1 MLTEPS
7 AILEIVQGNIMSIR
21 TSQQIN
27 IIVSMYLGYAAMM
40 ICRQMVTILSPA
52 LLADDTLGLTKTN
65 LGDFA
70 AYGTLGALV
79 GKLIWGPL
87 ADKIGGRFT
96 FLIGILLTAL
106 FIIAFGLSPNVMAFT
121 GFSFLLYCTKSSGW
135 PGMTKLIGEWFHP
148 QHYGRVWSILATS
161 SRFSVVLATLFFGWL
176 LSFMHWRT
184 VAFIAAVFAFII
196 FIGCYFY
203 LKEKPE
209 DPDFFKVD
217 ESNIDINANNPEL
230 AIASKQAL
238 NNKYNHPLKGT
249 GTVDGLVA
257 FAKSPRVWLVV
268 IMLMVLTCMM
278 AFLDFVAV
286 YLMESYQLTPSQA
299 AMAST
304 VFPVGSLIGLLASI
318 AFYDRFSKRGIRTV
332 LTIALTLSLLSVLTL
347 QYLPLFNLSA
357 ELNYSV
363 ALGAIFL
370 FAFSISPA
378 YYLPMS
384 IFSIEYGGPHSATLV
399 CLIDAFGFAASA
411 TFAFIGG
418 RLADSEGGWSS
429 FMNMLILI
437 SAVGIISVWAFMH
450 SEYSAAKQ
458 GSHLNHANS
467 EDVTTINKTII

>member
-1 MLTEPS
+1 
-7 AILEIVQGNIMSIR
+7 
-21 TSQQIN
+21 
-27 IIVSMYLGYAAMM
+27 MYLGYAAMM
-40 ICRQMVTILSPA
+40 ICRQMITILSPA
-52 LLADDTLGLTKTN
+52 LLADEALGLTKTN
-65 LGDFA
+65 IGDFA

-87 ADKIGGRFT
+87 ADKVGGRFT
-96 FLIGILLTAL
+96 FLIGIFLTAV

-135 PGMTKLIGEWFHP
+135 PGMTKLIGEWYHP

-161 SRFSVVLATLFFGWL
+161 SRLSVVLATLLFGWL
-176 LSFMHWRT
+176 LSFMHWQA
-184 VAFIAAVFAFII
+184 VAFIAAAFALII
-196 FIGCYFY
+196 FSGCYFY

-209 DPDFFKVD
+209 DPGFFKNNEARTD
-217 ESNIDINANNPEL
+217 NIEL

-238 NNKYNHPLKGT
+238 NNRYNHPLRGT
-249 GTVDGLVA
+249 STIDGLVA

-278 AFLDFVAV
+278 AFLDFVSV

-318 AFYDRFSKRGIRTV
+318 AFYDRFSKKGIRTV
-332 LTIALTLSLLSVLTL
+332 LTIALMLSLLSVLTL
-347 QYLPLFNLSA
+347 KYLPLFDLSA
-357 ELNYSV
+357 ELNYLV
-363 ALGAIFL
+363 ALIAIFL

-418 RLADSEGGWSS
+418 RLADSSGGWSS

-450 SEYSAAKQ
+450 SEYKAA
-458 GSHLNHANS
+458 NRV
-467 EDVTTINKTII
+467 VTE

>member
-1 MLTEPS
+1 
-7 AILEIVQGNIMSIR
+7 MSNR
-21 TSQQIN
+21 PPQQIN
-27 IIVSMYLGYAAMM
+27 IIVSMYLGYGAMM

-52 LLADDTLGLTKTN
+52 LLADETLGLTKTN

-96 FLIGILLTAL
+96 FLIGIFLTAL

-135 PGMTKLIGEWFHP
+135 PGMTKLVGEWYHP

-161 SRFSVVLATLFFGWL
+161 SRLSVVLATLFFGWL
-176 LSFMHWRT
+176 MSFMHWRM
-184 VAFIAAVFAFII
+184 VAFIAAIFALII
-196 FIGCYFY
+196 FVGCYFY
-203 LKEKPE
+203 LKEKPS
-209 DPDFFKVD
+209 PPNFFKED
-217 ESNIDINANNPEL
+217 ETNTDNPEQ
-230 AIASKQAL
+230 ATATKQAL
-238 NNKYNHPLKGT
+238 DNKYNHPLKGI
-249 GTVDGLVA
+249 GTIGGLVT

-268 IMLMVLTCMM
+268 IMLMMLTCMM

-304 VFPVGSLIGLLASI
+304 VFPVGSLTGLLASI
-318 AFYDRFSKRGIRTV
+318 AFYDRFSKKGIRAV
-332 LTIALTLSLLSVLTL
+332 LTIALILSLLSVLTL
-347 QYLPLFNLSA
+347 QYLPLFNLIA
-357 ELNYSV
+357 ELNYTV
-363 ALGAIFL
+363 ALVAIFL

-418 RLADSEGGWSS
+418 RLADSADGWSN
-429 FMNMLILI
+429 FMNMLIFI
-437 SAVGIISVWAFMH
+437 SAAGVISVWAFMH
-450 SEYSAAKQ
+450 SEYKAAKR
-458 GSHLNHANS
+458 
-467 EDVTTINKTII
+467 VVI

>member
-1 MLTEPS
+1 
-7 AILEIVQGNIMSIR
+7 MSNR
-21 TSQQIN
+21 TAQQTK
-27 IIVSMYLGYAAMM
+27 IIISMYLGYAAMM

-52 LLADDTLGLTKTN
+52 LLADETLNLTKTN
-65 LGDFA
+65 IGDFA

-96 FLIGILLTAL
+96 FLIGIVLTAV

-135 PGMTKLIGEWFHP
+135 PGMTKLVGEWYHP
-148 QHYGRVWSILATS
+148 QKYGRVWSILSTS

-176 LSFMHWRT
+176 LGFMHWRT
-184 VAFIAAVFAFII
+184 VAFIAATFALII
-196 FIGCYFY
+196 FVGCYFF

-209 DPDFFKVD
+209 DPDFFKED
-217 ESNIDINANNPEL
+217 DNNTDNTEL
-230 AIASKQAL
+230 TIASKLAL
-238 NNKYNHPLKGT
+238 HNKLNHPLKGT
-249 GTVDGLVA
+249 GTIEGLVA
-257 FAKSPRVWLVV
+257 FTKSPRVWLVV

-286 YLMESYQLTPSQA
+286 YLMESYQLSPSQA

-304 VFPVGSLIGLLASI
+304 VFPVGSLIGLFASI

-332 LTIALTLSLLSVLTL
+332 LTIALIISLLSVLTL
-347 QYLPLFNLSA
+347 KYLPLFNLSA
-357 ELNYSV
+357 EVNYTV

-411 TFAFIGG
+411 TFGFVGG
-418 RLADSEGGWSS
+418 RLADSSGGWSS

-437 SAVGIISVWAFMH
+437 SATGVISVWAFMH
-450 SEYSAAKQ
+450 SEYKAA
-458 GSHLNHANS
+458 NRV
-467 EDVTTINKTII
+467 VT

>member
-1 MLTEPS
+1 MFNRLP
-7 AILEIVQGNIMSIR
+7 
-21 TSQQIN
+21 QQIN
-27 IIVSMYLGYAAMM
+27 IIVSMYLGYGAMM

-52 LLADDTLGLTKTN
+52 LLADETLGLTITN

-87 ADKIGGRFT
+87 ADKVGGRFT
-96 FLIGILLTAL
+96 FLIGIFLTAL
-106 FIIAFGLSPNVMAFT
+106 FVIAFGLSPNVMAFT
-121 GFSFLLYCTKSSGW
+121 GFSFLLYFTKSSGW
-135 PGMTKLIGEWFHP
+135 PGMTKLIGEWYHP
-148 QHYGRVWSILATS
+148 KNYGQVWSILATS

-184 VAFIAAVFAFII
+184 VAFIAAGFALVI
-196 FIGCYFY
+196 FLGCYFY
-203 LKEKPE
+203 LKEKPGDLNFFNE
-209 DPDFFKVD
+209 D
-217 ESNIDINANNPEL
+217 EIDADNL
-230 AIASKQAL
+230 DQVIASKQAL
-238 NNKYNHPLKGT
+238 DNKYNHPFKGT
-249 GTVDGLVA
+249 GTIDGLVA

-268 IMLMVLTCMM
+268 IMLMMLTCMM

-286 YLMESYQLTPSQA
+286 YLMESYRLTPSQA

-304 VFPVGSLIGLLASI
+304 VFPVGSLAGLLASI

-347 QYLPLFNLSA
+347 QYLPLFNLTN
-357 ELNYSV
+357 ELNYPV
-363 ALGAIFL
+363 ALAAIFM
-370 FAFSISPA
+370 FALSISPA

-437 SAVGIISVWAFMH
+437 SVTGIISVWAFMH
-450 SEYSAAKQ
+450 SEYLAAKPS
-458 GSHLNHANS
+458 SH
-467 EDVTTINKTII
+467 

>member
-1 MLTEPS
+1 
-7 AILEIVQGNIMSIR
+7 MSNR
-21 TSQQIN
+21 PPQQIN

-40 ICRQMVTILSPA
+40 VCRQMVTILSPA
-52 LLADDTLGLTKTN
+52 MLADETLELTKTN
-65 LGDFA
+65 IGDFA

-79 GKLIWGPL
+79 GKIIWGPL
-87 ADKIGGRFT
+87 ADKLGGRFT
-96 FLIGILLTAL
+96 FLIGIFLTAL
-106 FIIAFGLSPNVMAFT
+106 FIIAFGLSPNVIAFT
-121 GFSFLLYCTKSSGW
+121 SFSFLLYCTKSSGW
-135 PGMTKLIGEWFHP
+135 PGMTKLIGEWYHP

-176 LSFMHWRT
+176 MSFMHWRI
-184 VAFIAAVFAFII
+184 VAFITAIFALVI
-196 FIGCYFY
+196 FVGCYFY
-203 LKEKPE
+203 LKDKPE
-209 DPDFFKVD
+209 TPNFFKED
-217 ESNIDINANNPEL
+217 ENNTDKTEL
-230 AIASKQAL
+230 AYASKQAL
-238 NNKYNHPLKGT
+238 NNKYNHPLKGS
-249 GTVDGLVA
+249 GTFDGLVA

-304 VFPVGSLIGLLASI
+304 VFPVGSLAGLLASM
-318 AFYDRFSKRGIRTV
+318 AFYDRFSKREIRTV
-332 LTIALTLSLLSVLTL
+332 LTIALILSLLSVLTL
-347 QYLPLFNLSA
+347 QYLSLFNFSA

-411 TFAFIGG
+411 AFAFIGG
-418 RLADSEGGWSS
+418 RLADSAGGWSS
-429 FMNMLILI
+429 FMDMLILI

-450 SEYSAAKQ
+450 SEYKAEKQ
-458 GSHLNHANS
+458 GRHLNNS
-467 EDVTTINKTII
+467 LS

>member
-1 MLTEPS
+1 
-7 AILEIVQGNIMSIR
+7 MSNR
-21 TSQQIN
+21 PSQQMN
-27 IIVSMYLGYAAMM
+27 ILFSMYLGYAAMM
-40 ICRQMVTILSPA
+40 VCRQMVTILSPA
-52 LLADDTLGLTKTN
+52 MLADETLELTKTN

-70 AYGTLGALV
+70 AYGTLGALA
-79 GKLIWGPL
+79 GKIIWGPI
-87 ADKIGGRFT
+87 ADKFGGRFT
-96 FLIGILLTAL
+96 LLIGIFFTAL
-106 FIIAFGLSPNVMAFT
+106 FIIAFGLSPNVIAFS
-121 GFSFLLYCTKSSGW
+121 GFSFLLYCSKSSGW
-135 PGMTKLIGEWFHP
+135 PGMTKLVGEWYHP
-148 QHYGRVWSILATS
+148 QHYGQVWSILATS

-176 LSFMHWRT
+176 MSFMHWRT
-184 VAFIAAVFAFII
+184 VAFITAVFALVI

-203 LKEKPE
+203 LKETPE
-209 DPDFFKVD
+209 TTHFFTED
-217 ESNIDINANNPEL
+217 ESNITTPEL
-230 AIASKQAL
+230 INASKQAL
-238 NNKYNHPLKGT
+238 NNKYNHPLKASGT
-249 GTVDGLVA
+249 LDGLLV

-304 VFPVGSLIGLLASI
+304 VFPVGSLAGLLASI

-332 LTIALTLSLLSVLTL
+332 LTIALILSLLSVLTL
-347 QYLPLFNLSA
+347 QYLPLFNFGA
-357 ELNYSV
+357 ELNYPI

-411 TFAFIGG
+411 AFAFIGG
-418 RLADSEGGWSS
+418 RLADSAGGWSS

-450 SEYSAAKQ
+450 SEYKAEKQ
-458 GSHLNHANS
+458 GRHLNHS
-467 EDVTTINKTII
+467 LD

>member
-1 MLTEPS
+1 
-7 AILEIVQGNIMSIR
+7 MSKR
-21 TSQQIN
+21 PPQQIN
-27 IIVSMYLGYAAMM
+27 ILVSMYLGYAAMM
-40 ICRQMVTILSPA
+40 VCRQMVTILSPA
-52 LLADDTLGLTKTN
+52 MLADETLELTKTN
-65 LGDFA
+65 IGDFA

-79 GKLIWGPL
+79 GKIIWGPL
-87 ADKIGGRFT
+87 ADKLGGRFT
-96 FLIGILLTAL
+96 FLIGIFLTAL
-106 FIIAFGLSPNVMAFT
+106 FIIAFGLSPNVIAFT
-121 GFSFLLYCTKSSGW
+121 SFSFLLYCTKSSGW
-135 PGMTKLIGEWFHP
+135 PGMTKLIGEWYHP

-176 LSFMHWRT
+176 MSFMHWRI
-184 VAFIAAVFAFII
+184 VAFITAIFALVI
-196 FIGCYFY
+196 FVGCYFY
-203 LKEKPE
+203 LKDKPE
-209 DPDFFKVD
+209 TPNFFKED
-217 ESNIDINANNPEL
+217 ENNTDKTEL
-230 AIASKQAL
+230 AYASKQAL
-238 NNKYNHPLKGT
+238 NNKYNHPLKGS
-249 GTVDGLVA
+249 GTFDGLVA

-304 VFPVGSLIGLLASI
+304 VFPVGSLAGLLASM
-318 AFYDRFSKRGIRTV
+318 AFYDRFSKREIRTV
-332 LTIALTLSLLSVLTL
+332 LTIALILSLLSMLTL
-347 QYLPLFNLSA
+347 QYLSLFNFSA

-411 TFAFIGG
+411 AFAFIGG
-418 RLADSEGGWSS
+418 RLADSAGGWSS
-429 FMNMLILI
+429 FMDMLILI

-450 SEYSAAKQ
+450 SEYKAEKQ
-458 GSHLNHANS
+458 GRHLNNS
-467 EDVTTINKTII
+467 LS

>member
-1 MLTEPS
+1 
-7 AILEIVQGNIMSIR
+7 MSNR
-21 TSQQIN
+21 PPQQIN
-27 IIVSMYLGYAAMM
+27 IIVSMYLGYGAMM

-52 LLADDTLGLTKTN
+52 LLADETLGLTKTN

-96 FLIGILLTAL
+96 FLIGIFLTAL

-135 PGMTKLIGEWFHP
+135 PGMTKLVGEWYHP

-161 SRFSVVLATLFFGWL
+161 SRLSVVLATLFFGWL
-176 LSFMHWRT
+176 MSFMHWRI
-184 VAFIAAVFAFII
+184 VAFIAAVFALII
-196 FIGCYFY
+196 FVGCYFY
-203 LKEKPE
+203 LKEKPS
-209 DPDFFKVD
+209 PPNFFKED
-217 ESNIDINANNPEL
+217 ETNTDNPEQ
-230 AIASKQAL
+230 ATATKQAL
-238 NNKYNHPLKGT
+238 DNKYNHPLKGI
-249 GTVDGLVA
+249 GTIGGLVT

-268 IMLMVLTCMM
+268 IMLMMLTCMM

-304 VFPVGSLIGLLASI
+304 VFPVGSLTGLLASI
-318 AFYDRFSKRGIRTV
+318 AFYDRFSKKGIRAV
-332 LTIALTLSLLSVLTL
+332 LTIALILSLLSVLTL
-347 QYLPLFNLSA
+347 QYLPLFNLIA
-357 ELNYSV
+357 ELNYTV
-363 ALGAIFL
+363 ALVAIFL

-418 RLADSEGGWSS
+418 RLADSADGWSN
-429 FMNMLILI
+429 FMNMLIFI
-437 SAVGIISVWAFMH
+437 SAAGVISVWAFMH
-450 SEYSAAKQ
+450 SEYKAAKR
-458 GSHLNHANS
+458 
-467 EDVTTINKTII
+467 VVI

>member
-1 MLTEPS
+1 M
-7 AILEIVQGNIMSIR
+7 
-21 TSQQIN
+21 N

-40 ICRQMVTILSPA
+40 VCRQMVTILSPA
-52 LLADDTLGLTKTN
+52 MLADETLELTKTN
-65 LGDFA
+65 IGDFA

-79 GKLIWGPL
+79 GKIIWGPL
-87 ADKIGGRFT
+87 ADKLGGRFT
-96 FLIGILLTAL
+96 FLIGIFLTAL
-106 FIIAFGLSPNVMAFT
+106 FIIAFGLSPNVIAFT
-121 GFSFLLYCTKSSGW
+121 SFSFLLYCTKSSGW
-135 PGMTKLIGEWFHP
+135 PGMTKLIGEWYHP

-176 LSFMHWRT
+176 MSFMHWRI
-184 VAFIAAVFAFII
+184 VAFITAIFALVI
-196 FIGCYFY
+196 FVGCYFY
-203 LKEKPE
+203 LKDKPE
-209 DPDFFKVD
+209 TPNFFKED
-217 ESNIDINANNPEL
+217 ENNTDKTEL
-230 AIASKQAL
+230 AYASKQAL
-238 NNKYNHPLKGT
+238 NNKYNHPLKGS
-249 GTVDGLVA
+249 GTFDGLVA

-304 VFPVGSLIGLLASI
+304 VFPVGSLAGLLASM
-318 AFYDRFSKRGIRTV
+318 AFYDRFSKREIRTV
-332 LTIALTLSLLSVLTL
+332 LTIALILSLLSVLTL
-347 QYLPLFNLSA
+347 QYLSLFNFSA

-411 TFAFIGG
+411 AFAFIGG
-418 RLADSEGGWSS
+418 RLADSAGGWSS
-429 FMNMLILI
+429 FMDMLILI

-450 SEYSAAKQ
+450 SEYKAEKQ
-458 GSHLNHANS
+458 GRHLNNS
-467 EDVTTINKTII
+467 LS

>member
-1 MLTEPS
+1 
-7 AILEIVQGNIMSIR
+7 MSNR
-21 TSQQIN
+21 SSQQIN
-27 IIVSMYLGYAAMM
+27 IIIAMYLGYAAMM

-52 LLADDTLGLTKTN
+52 LLADETLELTKTN

-96 FLIGILLTAL
+96 FLIGIFLTAL
-106 FIIAFGLSPNVMAFT
+106 FIIAFGLSANVMAFT
-121 GFSFLLYCTKSSGW
+121 GFSFLLYCTKSAGW
-135 PGMTKLIGEWFHP
+135 PGMTKLIGEWYHP
-148 QHYGRVWSILATS
+148 LNYGRVWSILATS

-176 LSFMHWRT
+176 LSFMHWRM
-184 VAFIAAVFAFII
+184 VAFIAAAFALVI

-209 DPDFFKVD
+209 DPDFFKED
-217 ESNIDINANNPEL
+217 EANADNPEL
-230 AIASKQAL
+230 AMASKQAL
-238 NNKYNHPLKGT
+238 NNKYNHPLRDT
-249 GTVDGLVA
+249 GTIEGLAA

-278 AFLDFVAV
+278 AFLDFVAI
-286 YLMESYQLTPSQA
+286 YLMESYQLTPSKA

-304 VFPVGSLIGLLASI
+304 IFPVGSLTGLLVSI
-318 AFYDRFSKRGIRTV
+318 AFYDRFSKKGIRIV
-332 LTIALTLSLLSVLTL
+332 LTIALILSLLSVLTL
-347 QYLPLFNLSA
+347 QYLPLLYLSA
-357 ELNYSV
+357 ELNFLV
-363 ALGAIFL
+363 ALSAIFL

-384 IFSIEYGGPHSATLV
+384 IFSIEYGGRHSATLV

-418 RLADSEGGWSS
+418 RLADSAGGWSS

-437 SAVGIISVWAFMH
+437 SALGIISVWAFMH
-450 SEYSAAKQ
+450 SEYIAAKQ
-458 GSHLNHANS
+458 LL
-467 EDVTTINKTII
+467 E

>member
-1 MLTEPS
+1 MSNRPPQQLN
-7 AILEIVQGNIMSIR
+7 IL
-21 TSQQIN
+21 
-27 IIVSMYLGYAAMM
+27 VSMYLGYAAMM

-52 LLADDTLGLTKTN
+52 LLADESLGLTKTN

-70 AYGTLGALV
+70 AYGTIGALV

-96 FLIGILLTAL
+96 FLIGIFLTAV
-106 FIIAFGLSPNVMAFT
+106 FVIAFGLSPNVMAFT

-135 PGMTKLIGEWFHP
+135 PGLTKLVGEWYHP
-148 QHYGRVWSILATS
+148 QHYGRAWSILSTS
-161 SRFSVVLATLFFGWL
+161 SRLSVVLATLFFGWL

-184 VAFIAAVFAFII
+184 VAFIASVFSLVILV
-196 FIGCYFY
+196 GCYFY
-203 LKEKPE
+203 LKEKP
-209 DPDFFKVD
+209 DNPNFFK
-217 ESNIDINANNPEL
+217 ENETNADNFEL
-230 AIASKQAL
+230 TIASKQAM
-238 NNKYNHPLKGT
+238 NNKYNHPLQGT
-249 GTVDGLVA
+249 GTIDGLVA

-286 YLMESYQLTPSQA
+286 YLMESYRLTPSQA

-304 VFPVGSLIGLLASI
+304 VFPVGSLTGLLASI

-332 LTIALTLSLLSVLTL
+332 LTLSLILSLLSVLTL

-357 ELNYSV
+357 EINYLV

-418 RLADSEGGWSS
+418 RLADSSGGWSS

-450 SEYSAAKQ
+450 SEYKAAKR
-458 GSHLNHANS
+458 L
-467 EDVTTINKTII
+467 DI

>member
-1 MLTEPS
+1 MSNRPPQQLN
-7 AILEIVQGNIMSIR
+7 ILI
-21 TSQQIN
+21 
-27 IIVSMYLGYAAMM
+27 SMYLGYAAMM

-52 LLADDTLGLTKTN
+52 LLADESLGLTKTN

-96 FLIGILLTAL
+96 FLIGIFLTAV
-106 FIIAFGLSPNVMAFT
+106 FVIAFGLSPNVMAFT
-121 GFSFLLYCTKSSGW
+121 GFSFLLYCTKSAGW
-135 PGMTKLIGEWFHP
+135 PGLTKLVGEWYHP
-148 QHYGRVWSILATS
+148 QHYGRAWSILSTS
-161 SRFSVVLATLFFGWL
+161 SRLSVVLATLLFGWL

-184 VAFIAAVFAFII
+184 VAFIASVFALVVLV
-196 FIGCYFY
+196 GCYLY

-209 DPDFFKVD
+209 NPNFFKEVETNTD
-217 ESNIDINANNPEL
+217 NIEL
-230 AIASKQAL
+230 TIASKQAL
-238 NNKYNHPLKGT
+238 NNKYNHPLQGT
-249 GTVDGLVA
+249 STFAGLMV

-304 VFPVGSLIGLLASI
+304 VFPVGSLTGLLASI
-318 AFYDRFSKRGIRTV
+318 AFYDRFSKKGLKVV
-332 LTIALTLSLLSVLTL
+332 LTIALILSLLSVLTL
-347 QYLPLFNLSA
+347 QYLPWFNLSA
-357 ELNYSV
+357 EVNYLV

-411 TFAFIGG
+411 AFAFIGG
-418 RLADSEGGWSS
+418 RLADSVGGWSS
-429 FMNMLILI
+429 FMNMLSLI
-437 SAVGIISVWAFMH
+437 SAVGIIAVWAFMH
-450 SEYSAAKQ
+450 AEYKAEKR
-458 GSHLNHANS
+458 
-467 EDVTTINKTII
+467 VIT

>member
-1 MLTEPS
+1 
-7 AILEIVQGNIMSIR
+7 MSKR
-21 TSQQIN
+21 APQKLN

-52 LLADDTLGLTKTN
+52 LLADETLGLTKTN

-96 FLIGILLTAL
+96 FLIGIFLTAL
-106 FIIAFGLSPNVMAFT
+106 FIIAFGLSPNMLAFT
-121 GFSFLLYCTKSSGW
+121 GFSFLLYCAKSSGW
-135 PGMTKLIGEWFHP
+135 PSMTKLVGEWYHP
-148 QHYGRVWSILATS
+148 QHYGRAWSILATS
-161 SRFSVVLATLFFGWL
+161 SRLSVVLATLFFGWL

-184 VAFIAAVFAFII
+184 VAFIAAAFAFII
-196 FIGCYFY
+196 FTGCYFY

-209 DPDFFKVD
+209 DPDFFK
-217 ESNIDINANNPEL
+217 ECETNTGNIEL
-230 AIASKQAL
+230 AKASKKAL
-238 NNKYNHPLKGT
+238 NNKYNHPLLGT
-249 GTVDGLVA
+249 DTIGGLVA

-304 VFPVGSLIGLLASI
+304 VFPVGSLTGLLASI

-332 LTIALTLSLLSVLTL
+332 LTIALTLSLFSVLTL
-347 QYLPLFNLSA
+347 QYLPLFNLNA
-357 ELNYSV
+357 ELNYFV

-411 TFAFIGG
+411 MFGFIGG

-437 SAVGIISVWAFMH
+437 SAIGIISVWAFMH

-458 GSHLNHANS
+458 GSHLNHGLN
-467 EDVTTINKTII
+467 

>member
-1 MLTEPS
+1 
-7 AILEIVQGNIMSIR
+7 MSSR
-21 TSQQIN
+21 PFQQLK

-52 LLADDTLGLTKTN
+52 LLADESLGLTKTN
-65 LGDFA
+65 IGDFA

-96 FLIGILLTAL
+96 FLIGIFLTAM
-106 FIIAFGLSPNVMAFT
+106 FVIAFGLSPNIMFFT
-121 GFSFLLYCTKSSGW
+121 GFSFLLYGIKSSGW
-135 PGMTKLIGEWFHP
+135 PGMTKLIGEWYHP
-148 QHYGRVWSILATS
+148 QHYGRVWSIISTS

-184 VAFIAAVFAFII
+184 VAFIAAAFALVI
-196 FIGCYFY
+196 FVGCYFY

-209 DPDFFKVD
+209 DPNFFKED
-217 ESNIDINANNPEL
+217 EHNTDTPEL
-230 AIASKQAL
+230 TIAAKQAL
-238 NNKYNHPLKGT
+238 KNKYNHPLKDTSTIG
-249 GTVDGLVA
+249 GLIA
-257 FAKSPRVWLVV
+257 FSKSPRVWLVV

-278 AFLDFVAV
+278 AFLDFVAI

-304 VFPVGSLIGLLASI
+304 VFPVGSLLGLLASI
-318 AFYDRFSKRGIRTV
+318 AFYDRFSKKGIRTV
-332 LTIALTLSLLSVLTL
+332 LTIALILSLLSVLTL
-347 QYLPLFNLSA
+347 QYLPLFNLNA
-357 ELNYSV
+357 EFNYLV
-363 ALGAIFL
+363 ALAAIFL

-378 YYLPMS
+378 YYIPMS

-399 CLIDAFGFAASA
+399 CLIDAFGFGASA
-411 TFAFIGG
+411 TFGFIGG
-418 RLADSEGGWSS
+418 RLADSSGGWSS

-450 SEYSAAKQ
+450 SEYKAANQ
-458 GSHLNHANS
+458 
-467 EDVTTINKTII
+467 VVI

>member
-1 MLTEPS
+1 
-7 AILEIVQGNIMSIR
+7 MSNR
-21 TSQQIN
+21 PPQQMN

-40 ICRQMVTILSPA
+40 VCRQMVTILSPA
-52 LLADDTLGLTKTN
+52 MLADETLELTKTN
-65 LGDFA
+65 IGDFA

-79 GKLIWGPL
+79 GKIIWGPL
-87 ADKIGGRFT
+87 ADKLGGRFT
-96 FLIGILLTAL
+96 FLIGIFLTAL
-106 FIIAFGLSPNVMAFT
+106 FIIAFGLSPNVIAFT
-121 GFSFLLYCTKSSGW
+121 SFSFLLYCTKSSGW
-135 PGMTKLIGEWFHP
+135 PGMTKLIGEWYHP

-176 LSFMHWRT
+176 MSFMHWRI
-184 VAFIAAVFAFII
+184 VAFITAIFALVI
-196 FIGCYFY
+196 FVGCYFY
-203 LKEKPE
+203 LKDKPE
-209 DPDFFKVD
+209 TPNFFKED
-217 ESNIDINANNPEL
+217 ENNTDKTEL
-230 AIASKQAL
+230 AYASKQAL
-238 NNKYNHPLKGT
+238 NNKYNHPLKGS
-249 GTVDGLVA
+249 GTFDGLVA

-304 VFPVGSLIGLLASI
+304 VFPVGSLAGLLASM
-318 AFYDRFSKRGIRTV
+318 AFYDRFSKREIRTV
-332 LTIALTLSLLSVLTL
+332 LTIALILSLLSVLTL
-347 QYLPLFNLSA
+347 QYLSLFNFSA

-411 TFAFIGG
+411 AFAFIGG
-418 RLADSEGGWSS
+418 RLADSAGGWSS
-429 FMNMLILI
+429 FMDMLILI

-450 SEYSAAKQ
+450 SEYKAEKQ
-458 GSHLNHANS
+458 GRHLNNS
-467 EDVTTINKTII
+467 LS

>member
-1 MLTEPS
+1 
-7 AILEIVQGNIMSIR
+7 MSNR
-21 TSQQIN
+21 PPQQIN
-27 IIVSMYLGYAAMM
+27 IIVSMYLGYGAMM

-52 LLADDTLGLTKTN
+52 LLADETLGLTKTN

-96 FLIGILLTAL
+96 FLIGIFLTAL

-135 PGMTKLIGEWFHP
+135 PGMTKLVGEWYHP

-161 SRFSVVLATLFFGWL
+161 SRLSVVLATLFFGWL
-176 LSFMHWRT
+176 MSFMHWRI
-184 VAFIAAVFAFII
+184 VAFIAAIFALII
-196 FIGCYFY
+196 FVGCYFY
-203 LKEKPE
+203 LKEKPS
-209 DPDFFKVD
+209 PPNFFKED
-217 ESNIDINANNPEL
+217 ETNTDNPEQ
-230 AIASKQAL
+230 ATATKQAL
-238 NNKYNHPLKGT
+238 DNKYNHPLKGI
-249 GTVDGLVA
+249 GTIGGLVT

-268 IMLMVLTCMM
+268 IMLMMLTCMM

-304 VFPVGSLIGLLASI
+304 VFPVGSLTGLLASI
-318 AFYDRFSKRGIRTV
+318 AFYDRFSKKGIRAV
-332 LTIALTLSLLSVLTL
+332 LTIALILSLLSVLTL
-347 QYLPLFNLSA
+347 QYLPLFNLIA
-357 ELNYSV
+357 ELNYTV
-363 ALGAIFL
+363 ALIAIFL

-418 RLADSEGGWSS
+418 RLADSADGWSN
-429 FMNMLILI
+429 FMNMLIFI
-437 SAVGIISVWAFMH
+437 SAAGVISVWAFMH
-450 SEYSAAKQ
+450 SEYKAAKR
-458 GSHLNHANS
+458 
-467 EDVTTINKTII
+467 VVI

>member
-1 MLTEPS
+1 
-7 AILEIVQGNIMSIR
+7 
-21 TSQQIN
+21 
-27 IIVSMYLGYAAMM
+27 MYLGYGAMM

-52 LLADDTLGLTKTN
+52 LLADETLGLTKTN

-96 FLIGILLTAL
+96 FLIGIFLTAL

-135 PGMTKLIGEWFHP
+135 PGMTKLVGEWYHP

-161 SRFSVVLATLFFGWL
+161 SRLSVVLATLFFGWL
-176 LSFMHWRT
+176 MSFMHWRM
-184 VAFIAAVFAFII
+184 VAFIAAIFALII
-196 FIGCYFY
+196 FVGCYFY
-203 LKEKPE
+203 LKEKPS
-209 DPDFFKVD
+209 PPNFFKED
-217 ESNIDINANNPEL
+217 ETNTDNPEQ
-230 AIASKQAL
+230 ATATKQAL
-238 NNKYNHPLKGT
+238 DNKYNHPLKGI
-249 GTVDGLVA
+249 GTIGGLVT

-268 IMLMVLTCMM
+268 IMLMMLTCMM

-304 VFPVGSLIGLLASI
+304 VFPVGSLTGLLASI
-318 AFYDRFSKRGIRTV
+318 AFYDRFSKKGIRAV
-332 LTIALTLSLLSVLTL
+332 LTIALILSLLSVLTL
-347 QYLPLFNLSA
+347 QYLPLFNLIA
-357 ELNYSV
+357 ELNYTV
-363 ALGAIFL
+363 ALVAIFL

-418 RLADSEGGWSS
+418 RLADSADGWSN
-429 FMNMLILI
+429 FMNMLIFI
-437 SAVGIISVWAFMH
+437 SAAGVISVWAFMH
-450 SEYSAAKQ
+450 SEYKAAKR
-458 GSHLNHANS
+458 
-467 EDVTTINKTII
+467 VVI

>member
-1 MLTEPS
+1 
-7 AILEIVQGNIMSIR
+7 MSNR
-21 TSQQIN
+21 PPQQIN
-27 IIVSMYLGYAAMM
+27 IIVSMYLGYGAMM

-52 LLADDTLGLTKTN
+52 LLADETLGLTKTN

-96 FLIGILLTAL
+96 FLIGIFLTAL

-135 PGMTKLIGEWFHP
+135 PGMTKLVGEWYHP

-176 LSFMHWRT
+176 MSFMHWRM
-184 VAFIAAVFAFII
+184 VAFIAAIFALII
-196 FIGCYFY
+196 FVGCYFY
-203 LKEKPE
+203 LKEKPS
-209 DPDFFKVD
+209 PPNFFKED
-217 ESNIDINANNPEL
+217 ETNTDNPEQ
-230 AIASKQAL
+230 ATATKQAL
-238 NNKYNHPLKGT
+238 DNKYNHPLKGI
-249 GTVDGLVA
+249 GTIGGLVT

-268 IMLMVLTCMM
+268 IMLMMLTCMM

-304 VFPVGSLIGLLASI
+304 VFPVGSLTGLLASI
-318 AFYDRFSKRGIRTV
+318 AFYDRFSKKGIRAV
-332 LTIALTLSLLSVLTL
+332 LTIALILSLLSVLTL
-347 QYLPLFNLSA
+347 QYLPLFNLIA
-357 ELNYSV
+357 ELNYTV
-363 ALGAIFL
+363 ALVAIFL

-418 RLADSEGGWSS
+418 RLADSADGWSN
-429 FMNMLILI
+429 FMNMLIFI
-437 SAVGIISVWAFMH
+437 SAAGVISVWAFMH
-450 SEYSAAKQ
+450 SEYKAAKR
-458 GSHLNHANS
+458 
-467 EDVTTINKTII
+467 VVI

>member
-1 MLTEPS
+1 MSNRPPQQL
-7 AILEIVQGNIMSIR
+7 NIMIY
-21 TSQQIN
+21 
-27 IIVSMYLGYAAMM
+27 MYLGYAAMM

-52 LLADDTLGLTKTN
+52 LLADDALGLTKTN

-87 ADKIGGRFT
+87 ADKMGGRFT
-96 FLIGILLTAL
+96 LLIGICLTAL
-106 FIIAFGLSPNVMAFT
+106 FVIAFGLSPNVMAFT

-135 PGMTKLIGEWFHP
+135 PAMTKLVGEWYHP
-148 QHYGRVWSILATS
+148 QHYGRAWSILSTS
-161 SRFSVVLATLFFGWL
+161 SRLSVVLATLFFGWL

-184 VAFIAAVFAFII
+184 VALIAAILALLI
-196 FIGCYFY
+196 FVGCYFH

-209 DPDFFKVD
+209 NPNFFKED
-217 ESNIDINANNPEL
+217 ETKTDNAEQATASSL
-230 AIASKQAL
+230 AL
-238 NNKYNHPLKGT
+238 DNKYNHPLKGT
-249 GTVDGLVA
+249 GTIAGLRA

-268 IMLMVLTCMM
+268 IMLMMLTCMM

-286 YLMESYQLTPSQA
+286 YLMEVYQLTPSQA
-299 AMAST
+299 AMSST
-304 VFPVGSLIGLLASI
+304 VFPVGSLAGLLASI
-318 AFYDRFSKRGIRTV
+318 AFYDRFSKKGIRTV
-332 LTIALTLSLLSVLTL
+332 LTISLTLSLLSVLTL
-347 QYLPLFNLSA
+347 QYLPLLNLSA
-357 ELNYSV
+357 ELNYLV

-418 RLADSEGGWSS
+418 RLADSAGGWSS
-429 FMNMLILI
+429 FMNMIILI
-437 SAVGIISVWAFMH
+437 SALGIISVWAFMH
-450 SEYSAAKQ
+450 SEYKAV
-458 GSHLNHANS
+458 S
-467 EDVTTINKTII
+467 E